1 MFVFTILFVICLFRH
16 VNYCIILFIR
26 PHATPLYVF
35 GFVWFMVFNATF
47 NTIAFGGKFYWWR
60 QKTQKKFLNEE
71 KRYKCYCTYSKYF
84 T

>member
-35 GFVWFMVFNATF
+35 GLWCLMPLLTLFHLVVSF
-47 NTIAFGGKFYWWR
+47 IGGGK
-60 QKTQKKFLNEE
+60 KHKKN
-71 KRYKCYCTYSKYF
+71 S
-84 T
+84 